1 MVNRIKNRKTDQ
13 QNPMQIGWKLEA
25 VDLMD
30 PKLICP
36 ATVTVSFTFLFF
48 YLRRLIKPKV
58 GEKSQRKLKRHF
70 ESLKIKLYYNIL
82 DKKKSTKYLDYRSRV

>member
-48 YLRRLIKPKV
+48 YLRRLIKSKV

-70 ESLKIKLYYNIL
+70 ESLKIKLYL
-82 DKKKSTKYLDYRSRV
+82 KHSRQEKVNQIFGL